1 MVVSLCSIYLVY
13 VEKSS
18 LSMEQFLCLKLS
30 EFITIADNVNIFL
43 FLPSAG
49 FPRKTVCVQELCHA
63 LFGIVSNSGCIC
75 IRRYFLSM
83 LFCLTFVFLW
93 FTWSKFV
100 LPFCQEFLRQ
110 NNTGKLLWQ
119 VFGTQAANLCL
130 YGISEHEE
138 IMWNALNMAGG

>member
-1 MVVSLCSIYLVY
+1 MQEDKKHRDKYESLEDSEKKIQYFSARQIACRVLGSRGYLCQKVYQMMVVSLCSIYLVY

-30 EFITIADNVNIFL
+30 EFITTADNVNIFL

-49 FPRKTVCVQELCHA
+49 FPRKTVCVQELCHT

-83 LFCLTFVFLW
+83 LFFLTFVFLW
-93 FTWSKFV
+93 FT
-100 LPFCQEFLRQ
+100 
-110 NNTGKLLWQ
+110 
-119 VFGTQAANLCL
+119 
-130 YGISEHEE
+130 
-138 IMWNALNMAGG
+138 